1 MNLGK
6 TAQLALLSLSR
17 NRLRSFL
24 MMLGVTVGIASL
36 TALASVGEAT
46 KQETMRRFK
55 RMLGTFDMVIIEP
68 GGASTRGMPSLA
80 TVPPALKFAD
90 AAAIAA
96 EIPAVRQ
103 VSEMQFALDLDVKY
117 RDKTT
122 SPSVIGVAAN
132 YTAVRGEDLAAGSD
146 ITPEDVATLARVALI
161 GPDVVSGLFPDENPI
176 GQTLRI
182 ADVPFQVKGILESR
196 GVGPGGA
203 SMDNTIL
210 IPVTTASKR
219 LFNRDYL
226 TAVIAQLKDPTR
238 AAGAIADITALLRER
253 HGIIP
258 PGEDDFRV
266 SSPEAQVMQI
276 TEVSSTLSKV
286 LVGVAVIATLIGG
299 TVIMSLMLIAVSERR
314 REIGIR
320 RAVGAT
326 RRDIMVQF
334 LIEAAVVALVGGIV
348 GVLIGVGTT
357 LVITT
362 VSDLAPAIMWTAVGA
377 SVLLSV
383 GIGLVF
389 GLQPAWRAS
398 NIDPIEAL
406 RS

>member
-1 MNLGK
+1 M
-6 TAQLALLSLSR
+6 
-17 NRLRSFL
+17 
-24 MMLGVTVGIASL
+24 
-36 TALASVGEAT
+36 
-46 KQETMRRFK
+46 
-55 RMLGTFDMVIIEP
+55 
-68 GGASTRGMPSLA
+68 
-80 TVPPALKFAD
+80 
-90 AAAIAA
+90 
-96 EIPAVRQ
+96 
-103 VSEMQFALDLDVKY
+103 
-117 RDKTT
+117 
-122 SPSVIGVAAN
+122 
-132 YTAVRGEDLAAGSD
+132 
-146 ITPEDVATLARVALI
+146 ATLARVALI
-161 GPDVVSGLFPDENPI
+161 GPDVVTGLFPDENPI

-258 PGEDDFRV
+258 PAEDDFRV

-320 RAVGAT
+320 TLFNILGPLTNPAGARRGVLGVFGVVLDQVLTRLGEVAFGPGQLPVVAPFRAVEPGA
-326 RRDIMVQF
+326 
-334 LIEAAVVALVGGIV
+334 IEIIIRLAGRIEVLDKLALQTPP
-348 GVLIGVGTT
+348 TT
-357 LVITT
+357 
-362 VSDLAPAIMWTAVGA
+362 S
-377 SVLLSV
+377 
-383 GIGLVF
+383 
-389 GLQPAWRAS
+389 
-398 NIDPIEAL
+398 
-406 RS
+406 

>member
-1 MNLGK
+1 
-6 TAQLALLSLSR
+6 
-17 NRLRSFL
+17 
-24 MMLGVTVGIASL
+24 
-36 TALASVGEAT
+36 
-46 KQETMRRFK
+46 
-55 RMLGTFDMVIIEP
+55 
-68 GGASTRGMPSLA
+68 
-80 TVPPALKFAD
+80 
-90 AAAIAA
+90 
-96 EIPAVRQ
+96 
-103 VSEMQFALDLDVKY
+103 
-117 RDKTT
+117 
-122 SPSVIGVAAN
+122 
-132 YTAVRGEDLAAGSD
+132 
-146 ITPEDVATLARVALI
+146 
-161 GPDVVSGLFPDENPI
+161 
-176 GQTLRI
+176 
-182 ADVPFQVKGILESR
+182 
-196 GVGPGGA
+196 
-203 SMDNTIL
+203 MDNTIL

-226 TAVIAQLKDPTR
+226 TAVIAQLEDPTR
-238 AAGAIADITALLRER
+238 AASAIADISALLRER

-258 PGEDDFRV
+258 PAEDDFRV

-320 RAVGAT
+320 RAVGAN

-334 LIEAAVVALVGGIV
+334 LIEAAVVALAGGIV

-357 LVITT
+357 LVITML
-362 VSDLAPAIMWTAVGA
+362 SDLAPAIMWTAVGG

-383 GIGLVF
+383 AIGLVF
-389 GLQPAWRAS
+389 GLQPAWRAA